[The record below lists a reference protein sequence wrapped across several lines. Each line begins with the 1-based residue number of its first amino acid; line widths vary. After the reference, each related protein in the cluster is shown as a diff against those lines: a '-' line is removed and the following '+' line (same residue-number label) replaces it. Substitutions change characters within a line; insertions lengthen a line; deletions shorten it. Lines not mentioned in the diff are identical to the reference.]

1 MNGSLSEGT
10 GRLDAPPWEAFG
22 RFLDGHGG
30 FCDSMSMGRAFARQ
44 VPEYGRPSSRA
55 NASAKSGLTRRGVI
69 YEYVRG
75 HPGVHVRGMARELRL
90 GTGDLHYHLFWLEK
104 HGFVKTKKSGF
115 YRHVFPTK
123 VFREEQEVLLA
134 VLTQE
139 TPREILLCLIMDAAM
154 TQGDLARS
162 LEHSQPTISWH
173 MDRLIQLGIIGKR
186 RTSRDTLYE
195 IGADRDDV
203 LSFVKSY
210 HPEVW
215 KRWASRLGDPV
226 VSMSAAVKRA
236 DNIGSLQGVG
246 PMPPAVVEL
255 IGKR

>member
-1 MNGSLSEGT
+1 MSGRLGDMT

-22 RFLDGHGG
+22 RSLDGHGS
-30 FCDSMSMGRAFARQ
+30 FSDSGSAGGALAWRA
-44 VPEYGRPSSRA
+44 PRPGGQSSRA
-55 NASAKSGLTRRGVI
+55 VMAAKSGLTRRGTI

-75 HPGVHVRGMARELRL
+75 HPGAHIRGMARELRL

-104 HGFVKTKKSGF
+104 HGFVKTRKSGF
-115 YRHVFPTK
+115 YRYVFPTK
-123 VFREEQEVLLA
+123 VFRDEQEVLLG

-139 TPREILLCLIMDAAM
+139 TPREMLLCLLLDPAM
-154 TQGDLARS
+154 TQSDLAKS
-162 LEHSQPTISWH
+162 LGHSQPTISWH
-173 MDRLIQLGIIGKR
+173 MDRLIQLGMISRR
-186 RTSRDTLYE
+186 RTGAGTFYE
-195 IGADRDDV
+195 IAADRDDV

-215 KRWASRLGDPV
+215 KAWAGRLGDLV
-226 VSMSAAVKRA
+226 VSARVKRA
-236 DNIGSLQGVG
+236 DKGGSIQAVG

>member
-1 MNGSLSEGT
+1 MNGSLGDGI

-30 FCDSMSMGRAFARQ
+30 FSDPSVWGALAWQ
-44 VPEYGRPSSRA
+44 APGYGRPSSSRTVG
-55 NASAKSGLTRRGVI
+55 SAKSGLTRRGVI
-69 YEYVRG
+69 YEYIRG
-75 HPGVHVRGMARELRL
+75 HPGSHVRQMARELRL

-115 YRHVFPTK
+115 YRYVFPTK
-123 VFREEQEVLLA
+123 VFREEQEVLLG

-139 TPREILLCLIMDAAM
+139 TPREILLCLLLDAAM
-154 TQGDLARS
+154 TQGDLAKS
-162 LEHSQPTISWH
+162 LGHSQPTISWH
-173 MDRLIQLGIIGKR
+173 MDRLLQLGIISKR
-186 RTSRDTLYE
+186 RTSRGIFYE
-195 IGADRDDV
+195 IEADRDDV
-203 LSFVKSY
+203 LSFIKFY

-215 KRWASRLGDPV
+215 KGWAGRLGDLV
-226 VSMSAAVKRA
+226 VSAGVKRA
-236 DNIGSLQGVG
+236 DKGGSVQGVG